1 MGLMKFS
8 HVAMGVI
15 FLSFITLAGTT
26 FYCNNLYI
34 SSLNQ
39 YSQGHEVAQAIT
51 DMVAFGLQMGQA
63 TRNII
68 LDPKN
73 PQAYENFA
81 WANNNF
87 EKNLNYLD
95 AQKSSEATLFSP
107 SDMALVARQL
117 QEIRELWTTDQ
128 VLHRQAQLWSKEQ
141 KQADAIKLLN
151 EKETVTWRAYRSKIL
166 ELRKL
171 MQERMKDLL
180 SSIHARETKLNW
192 MTYIVAGFLLVLLL
206 YIARRLQFGFREL
219 VRFSQGL
226 DAQASSL
233 DDISLTMAGTSQQ
246 LAKGAAE
253 QAACLEETS
262 SSLEEMASMTRQNAD
277 HAGEAN
283 ALMQETGRVVQAT
296 EGSIN
301 HLTVSMQEIS
311 QASGETAKIIK
322 SIDAIAFQTNLLA
335 LNAAVEAAR
344 AGESGAGFAV
354 VADEVRSLA
363 MRAAEAARSTTALI
377 EGTTSKIKGGTDL
390 VVKTAEAFRQ
400 VTAST
405 AKVRELV
412 EEIAAGSQEQAEG
425 AAQINKAVSEI
436 DQVVQQNAANAEGSA
451 AASEK
456 LSSRSGQMRA
466 IVGELVVLVAGK
478 STCAPEHNQARAHDT
493 APLRDLFSEPE

>member
-8 HVAMGVI
+8 NIVIGVI

-34 SSLNQ
+34 SSLKQ

-73 PQAYENFA
+73 PKAYENFE
-81 WANNNF
+81 WANNSF

-95 AQKSSEATLFSP
+95 SQKSSKKTIFNR
-107 SDMALVARQL
+107 SDTALVTRQL
-117 QEIRELWTTDQ
+117 QEIRELWTTDLA
-128 VLHRQAQLWSKEQ
+128 LHRQTQTLGKEQ
-141 KQADAIKLLN
+141 QQAEAIKLLN
-151 EKETVTWRAYRSKIL
+151 EKETGAWREYRSKIL

-171 MQERMKDLL
+171 MQARMKNLL
-180 SSIHARETKLNW
+180 AGIHARDAKLRW
-192 MTYIVAGFLLVLLL
+192 MNYAVFGFILVLLL
-206 YIARRLQFGFREL
+206 SIAWRWQLGIREL
-219 VRFSQGL
+219 VRFSQAL
-226 DAQASSL
+226 KSQASSL
-233 DDISLTMAGTSQQ
+233 DEISLSMTSTSQQ

-253 QAACLEETS
+253 QAASLEETS
-262 SSLEEMASMTRQNAD
+262 SSLEEMAAMTRQNAN

-283 ALMQETGRVVQAT
+283 ALMQETGRVVQET
-296 EGSIN
+296 EGSMN
-301 HLTVSMQEIS
+301 HLTASMQEIS
-311 QASGETAKIIK
+311 QASDETAKIIK
-322 SIDAIAFQTNLLA
+322 TIDAIAFQTNLLA

-354 VADEVRSLA
+354 VADEVRILA
-363 MRAAEAARSTTALI
+363 MRAAEAARSTTTLI
-377 EGTTSKIKGGTDL
+377 EGTTGKIKGGTDL
-390 VVKTAEAFRQ
+390 VFKTVEAFQQ
-400 VTAST
+400 VSVRT

-412 EEIAAGSQEQAEG
+412 EEIATGSREQAEG
-425 AAQINKAVSEI
+425 AAHINKAVSEI
-436 DQVVQQNAANAEGSA
+436 DQVVQQNAANAEDSA

-456 LSSRSGQMRA
+456 ISCRSGQMEA

-478 STCAPEHNQARAHDT
+478 SNNTPGASPD
-493 APLRDLFSEPE
+493 PGS